1 MKILKAKYSTCNLE
15 DTGGKMSI
23 YHNFMFVII
32 YQKKKKFQK
41 MKKIAKFSKF
51 SN

>member
-32 YQKKKKFQK
+32 YQKKFQK
-41 MKKIAKFSKF
+41 MKKIPKFSKF

>member
-1 MKILKAKYSTCNLE
+1 MKILKAKYTTWNLE

-32 YQKKKKFQK
+32 YQKKV
-41 MKKIAKFSKF
+41 SK
-51 SN
+51 NEENTQIL